1 MLTVARGSLAGQRAG
16 LPRGAVKEATGAR
29 GGVGNERGDAGGCV
43 RAGRVD
49 RGWALN
55 GVLLG
60 L

>member
-1 MLTVARGSLAGQRAG
+1 MHGALAGQRAE
-16 LPRGAVKEATGAR
+16 LPRGAVEEATGAR
-29 GGVGNERGDAGGCV
+29 GSVGDERGNAGGYV
-43 RAGRVD
+43 RAERAD